1 MVMKRKTKDRLLNG
15 ITYVSA
21 FIAVSVLAMILI
33 YLLKTGISS
42 INWHLISSNY
52 AVSTMNAQVTE
63 LSDETFDC
71 SNYAESA
78 CSSRYGVVF
87 SDSTNVNKKAIIQV
101 ESIDLDSPLLNM
113 QSLIAGDN
121 NKTVSLSEGS
131 SIASLYYL
139 DNEGNQQFLSKEK
152 MKDAATLVSYLDD
165 PNNTLTSISYQTM
178 GGGIRGSIVVTFML
192 IIISMCFAIPVGIL
206 AAIYLNE
213 YAPKNKFS
221 ALIRQGINTLTGIP
235 SIIYGLMGVTV
246 LFPITALM
254 GAKSTS
260 VLLGGM
266 TLAIIL
272 LPTIIA
278 NTEEALKTVPQA
290 LKDGSLSLGAT
301 KTQTI
306 IKVVLP
312 CALNGILTGVLLGIG
327 RVIGESAA
335 LVYTTSTV
343 IVDNPSFLSQGTSL
357 SLMIYSIMSGEQPN
371 YQLASAISLIILALV
386 LVINL
391 CVKTM
396 IKRYQVR

>member
-1 MVMKRKTKDRLLNG
+1 MKRKTKDRLLNG
-15 ITYVSA
+15 ITHVSA

-52 AVSTMNAQVTE
+52 AVSSMNAQVTE

-165 PNNTLTSISYQTM
+165 PSNTLTSISYQTM

-278 NTEEALKTVPQA
+278 NTEEALKTVH
-290 LKDGSLSLGAT
+290 KH
-301 KTQTI
+301 
-306 IKVVLP
+306 
-312 CALNGILTGVLLGIG
+312 
-327 RVIGESAA
+327 
-335 LVYTTSTV
+335 
-343 IVDNPSFLSQGTSL
+343 
-357 SLMIYSIMSGEQPN
+357 
-371 YQLASAISLIILALV
+371 
-386 LVINL
+386 
-391 CVKTM
+391 
-396 IKRYQVR
+396 